1 MEQFNINNWK
11 HPKTIVTPQIEE
23 DIKKYLSPETLNL
36 YNKCDDMEIR
46 ERIKRTVEML
56 DLVDHLD
63 VIGKELAKLD
73 KPSIR
78 TKDGLIYKDSHIILW
93 EHDFSGIPYD
103 ISALRMY
110 LLLSVI
116 DACSDAHKNE
126 YIKCSDHIINKKND
140 YRSPEDVIREIELYE
155 EEYGLSVNFRKVFM
169 SDISNSLR
177 EKIADAIFV
186 FSTKS
191 PKEMSFDEMNN
202 KYIKWTK
209 KRTTDRL
216 KKIATTLYELRS
228 KYTHVNV
235 RAFLPTESKTSDTI
249 DSKWKLLIKKEYDLD
264 ILLKEVIIEQANR
277 ILREKKE

>member
-11 HPKTIVTPQIEE
+11 HPKTIETPQIEE
-23 DIKKYLSPETLNL
+23 DIKKYLSPEILDL
-36 YNKCDDMEIR
+36 YNNCNDTEIQNR
-46 ERIKRTVEML
+46 VKRTAEML
-56 DLVDHLD
+56 DLVEHLD

-73 KPSIR
+73 KSSIR
-78 TKDGLIYKDSHIILW
+78 TKDGLFYKDSHIILW

-126 YIKCSDHIINKKND
+126 YIKCSDYINKRND
-140 YRSPEDVIREIELYE
+140 YETPEDVISEIKKYDEK
-155 EEYGLSVNFRKVFM
+155 YGLSVNFRKVFM

-186 FSTKS
+186 ISTRKT
-191 PKEMSFDEMNN
+191 KEMSFDVIKN
-202 KYIKWTK
+202 KYIEWTK
-209 KRTTDRL
+209 KSTADRL

-235 RAFLPTESKTSDTI
+235 RAFLPTESKTANIIKSE
-249 DSKWKLLIKKEYDLD
+249 WKLLIKKEYNLD
-264 ILLKEVIIEQANR
+264 ILLKEVIVEQSNR
-277 ILREKKE
+277 ILQERIE